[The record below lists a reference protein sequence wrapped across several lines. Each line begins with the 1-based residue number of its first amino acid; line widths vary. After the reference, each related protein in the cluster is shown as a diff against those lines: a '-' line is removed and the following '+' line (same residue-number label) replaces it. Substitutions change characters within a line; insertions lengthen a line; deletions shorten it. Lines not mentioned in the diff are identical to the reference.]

1 MKGSCGYPTL
11 QRSASVLTKID
22 MVCGGLGCCTLNQ
35 PGTVSGMNA
44 TRALKSN
51 PDN

>member
-22 MVCGGLGCCTLNQ
+22 MVCGSLGCCIVNQ
-35 PGTVSGMNA
+35 PGAVSGMNA
-44 TRALKSN
+44 ARVLKSN
-51 PDN
+51 PDD